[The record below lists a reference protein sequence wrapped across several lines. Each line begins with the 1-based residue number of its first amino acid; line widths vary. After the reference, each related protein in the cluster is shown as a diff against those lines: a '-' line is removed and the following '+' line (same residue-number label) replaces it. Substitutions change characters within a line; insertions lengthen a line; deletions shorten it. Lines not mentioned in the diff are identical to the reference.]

1 MISNE
6 KLVELLPVIRQ
17 HLAYTWQDQELDVK
31 LTEYI
36 KDGVAYLERIAGG
49 NVLTFDEGTGERRLL
64 KDYVFYANAL
74 KLDTF
79 FVNYLHDL
87 NSFQLEQERVA
98 YERAKESTE

>member
-1 MISNE
+1 MISG
-6 KLVELLPVIRQ
+6 ELLGNLLSVVRQ
-17 HLAYTWQDQELDVK
+17 HLGYTWPDAEIDQK
-31 LTEYI
+31 LSEYI

-49 NVLTFDEGTGERRLL
+49 NVLTFDEGTSERRLL

-74 KLDTF
+74 QFDTF

-87 NSFQLEQERVA
+87 NSFQLEQERIA